1 MSENLLGAESSPYLL
16 QHRDNPV
23 HWRPW
28 GPEALA
34 EAKAADKAILLSVGY
49 SACHWCHVM
58 AHESFEDDETAALM
72 NRLFVNIKVD
82 REERPDL
89 DTIYQRALALMGQQ
103 GGWPLTMFLTPD
115 AEPFWG
121 GTYFPLEPRFGRPG
135 FKDVLRLIE
144 QTYRGDRDK
153 VDKNRTA
160 LVEALQGLARSKPG
174 EAVTEA
180 QTENMARTLL
190 REVDGRHGGIGGAPK
205 FPQCSMLELLWRSYL
220 RTGSLLMKTAVV
232 LSVERMC
239 QGGIYDH
246 LGGGFARYST
256 DERWLAPHFE
266 KMLYDNAQLLDLLCH
281 VWQGTG
287 EPLFAARAAETVA
300 WVLREMRTGE
310 GAFASALDA
319 DSEGEEGKFYVWN
332 EAEIDELLGADA
344 AYFKAVYDVTP
355 GGNWEGKTILN
366 RLLPPGTD
374 ETPDEPRLAGMRTIL
389 LERRASRER
398 PGWDDKVLAD
408 WNGLMIAALA
418 NAAMVFGEKAWLDAA
433 VKAFDYVAGP
443 MAAGERLRH
452 SARHSRSK
460 DVEFL
465 DDYAEM
471 ARAALMLAE
480 ATGDDAYLARA
491 QGWVAVLDAHYWDE
505 AEGGYFYAPDDGEA
519 SISRTKTAHDAATPA
534 GNGTMVGVLAR
545 LHYLSGEAAY
555 RDRAE
560 ALVKAFSGELE
571 QNFSPLS
578 TLANNSEVL
587 RPRGA
592 GGGVRRASGGGD
604 ECPRRRCLRNQPAQP
619 CAERARAG
627 RSAASGPSRLRQ
639 GAARGAA
646 RGLCL
651 RGPRLLASGDR
662 AAGAQ
667 VRTRRGRRRA
677 RRRLRPMTA
686 TSCTIESP
694 VGPLTIT
701 AEDGAITAVDFG
713 AGGGPRPNTGVLTEA
728 ARQPHRLFRR
738 RPPRIRAA
746 PRAPRN
752 ALPPPGLGSD
762 AGDSLRRNPELR
774 RPRPRA

>member
-58 AHESFEDDETAALM
+58 AHESFEDDETAQLM
-72 NRLFVNIKVD
+72 NGLFVNIKVD

-232 LSVERMC
+232 LSMERMC

-281 VWQGTG
+281 VWQETG

-374 ETPDEPRLAGMRTIL
+374 ETPDEARLTRMRTVL

-418 NAAMVFGEKAWLDAA
+418 NAGCVFGEQSWLDAA
-433 VKAFDYVAGP
+433 VEAFDYVAGP

-452 SARHSRSK
+452 SARHGRSK

-480 ATGDDAYLARA
+480 ATGDDACLARA

-534 GNGTMVGVLAR
+534 GNGTLVGVLAR
-545 LHYLSGEAAY
+545 LHYLTGEAGY

-571 QNFSPLS
+571 RNFSPLS

-587 RPRGA
+587 RRAVQVVVCGEPAEEGTRALIDAIYATSLPNRVLNVLAPRDALAIGHPAA
-592 GGGVRRASGGGD
+592 GKGQH
-604 ECPRRRCLRNQPAQP
+604 E
-619 CAERARAG
+619 G
-627 RSAASGPSRLRQ
+627 RPTAYVCVGPVCSLPVTEPQALQ
-639 GAARGAA
+639 GAI
-646 RGLCL
+646 
-651 RGPRLLASGDR
+651 D
-662 AAGAQ
+662 
-667 VRTRRGRRRA
+667 
-677 RRRLRPMTA
+677 
-686 TSCTIESP
+686 
-694 VGPLTIT
+694 
-701 AEDGAITAVDFG
+701 
-713 AGGGPRPNTGVLTEA
+713 EA
-728 ARQPHRLFRR
+728 AR
-738 RPPRIRAA
+738 A
-746 PRAPRN
+746 P
-752 ALPPPGLGSD
+752 GEG
-762 AGDSLRRNPELR
+762 
-774 RPRPRA
+774 

>member
-1 MSENLLGAESSPYLL
+1 MSENLLGAETSPYLL

-28 GPEALA
+28 GPDALA
-34 EAKAADKAILLSVGY
+34 EAKAADKPILLSVGY

-72 NRLFVNIKVD
+72 NQLFVNIKLD

-135 FKDVLRLIE
+135 FKDVLHLIE
-144 QTYRGDRDK
+144 QTYRGDREK

-180 QTENMARTLL
+180 QIENIARTLL
-190 REVDGRHGGIGGAPK
+190 REVDGHHGGIGGAPK
-205 FPQCSMLELLWRSYL
+205 FPQCSMLELLWRSYM
-220 RTGSLLMKTAVV
+220 RTESLLMKTAVV
-232 LSVERMC
+232 LSMERMC

-281 VWQGTG
+281 VWQETG

-300 WVLREMRTGE
+300 WALREMRTGE

-366 RLLPPGTD
+366 RLLPPSTD
-374 ETPDEPRLAGMRTIL
+374 EAPDEARLAKLRTVL
-389 LERRASRER
+389 LERRAGRER

-418 NAAMVFGEKAWLDAA
+418 NAAMVFGEQAWLDAA
-433 VKAFDYVAGP
+433 REAFDYVAGP

-452 SARHSRSK
+452 AARHGRSK
-460 DVEFL
+460 GVEFL

-480 ATGDDAYLARA
+480 ATGEDAYLARA
-491 QGWVAVLDAHYWDE
+491 RAWVAVLDAHYWDE

-545 LHYLSGEAAY
+545 FHHLTGEAAY

-571 QNFSPLS
+571 QNFSPLA

-587 RPRGA
+587 R
-592 GGGVRRASGGGD
+592 RAVQVVVCG
-604 ECPRRRCLRNQPAQP
+604 EH
-619 CAERARAG
+619 AEEGTRALVDA
-627 RSAASGPSRLRQ
+627 
-639 GAARGAA
+639 
-646 RGLCL
+646 
-651 RGPRLLASGDR
+651 
-662 AAGAQ
+662 
-667 VRTRRGRRRA
+667 VY
-677 RRRLRPMTA
+677 A
-686 TSCTIESP
+686 TSLPNRVLSVLAPGDVLPLGHPAFGKGQHEGRPTAYVC
-694 VGPLTIT
+694 VGPVCSLPVAD
-701 AEDGAITAVDFG
+701 AEALKGA
-713 AGGGPRPNTGVLTEA
+713 LSEA
-728 ARQPHRLFRR
+728 AH
-738 RPPRIRAA
+738 AT
-746 PRAPRN
+746 
-752 ALPPPGLGSD
+752 GEG
-762 AGDSLRRNPELR
+762 
-774 RPRPRA
+774 